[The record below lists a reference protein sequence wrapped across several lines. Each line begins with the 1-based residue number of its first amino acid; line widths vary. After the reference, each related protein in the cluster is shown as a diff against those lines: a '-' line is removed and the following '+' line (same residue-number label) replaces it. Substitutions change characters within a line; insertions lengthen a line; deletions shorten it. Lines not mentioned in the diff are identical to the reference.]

1 MNYNTHTMTNKLT
14 NIELDYMIKCW
25 LPVSNFCYERIE
37 TQLQLPDPHSSYREG
52 LPKFQQD
59 IMDNAVLQIIS
70 ELIIENHDV
79 TTWIKDKRVGGFQP
93 IAHDFNP
100 NITDAHYFSKRLSR
114 YDYDNDRYRVALHL
128 SKSYRYYSTQAEYDT
143 PIKVWR
149 RLRKVIRRN
158 HRCTDKTFE
167 KGIRIA
173 HQIITGK
180 KCDIRTVLKQTT

>member
-1 MNYNTHTMTNKLT
+1 MTNKLT
-14 NIELDYMIKCW
+14 NIELDYMFHTWIPKSAFW
-25 LPVSNFCYERIE
+25 YERIE
-37 TQLQLPDPHSSYREG
+37 TQLQLPNPHSSYREG

-93 IAHDFNP
+93 IAHHFNP
-100 NITDAHYFSKRLSR
+100 NITDAYYLNKRLLR
-114 YDYDNDRYRVALHL
+114 YDYDNDRYLVALHIA
-128 SKSYRYYSTQAEYDT
+128 KSYRLYDAMTHQYDT
-143 PIKVWR
+143 PIEVWR
-149 RLRKVIRRN
+149 QVRKAIRRA

-167 KGIRIA
+167 KGMRIA

>member
-1 MNYNTHTMTNKLT
+1 MTNKLT
-14 NIELDYMIKCW
+14 NIERDYVFHKWMPISSAWYKD
-25 LPVSNFCYERIE
+25 IE
-37 TQLQLPDPHSSYREG
+37 TQLQLPNPTRSYREG

-59 IMDNAVLQIIS
+59 IMDNAVLLIIS
-70 ELIIENHDV
+70 DLIAEDHDV

-114 YDYDNDRYRVALHL
+114 YDRDNDRYRVALHL
-128 SKSYRYYSTQAEYDT
+128 SRSYRLYSQPQYGYDT
-143 PIKVWR
+143 PLKAWR
-149 RLRKVIRRN
+149 KSREVIRRV
-158 HRCTDKTFE
+158 HKCTDKTLE
-167 KGIRIA
+167 KGMRIA